1 MRTYAAVKP
10 APFRD
15 LQKRD
20 ILLVVARVVYYVPM
34 RTVTLEEHITT
45 PEILKA
51 AQMPA
56 TGAFAAYVQAMNAKL
71 LDIGEGR
78 IADMDAAGI
87 DIQVLSVSANAVDK
101 LEPQKAAAL
110 VRDANDRMAA
120 AVREHP
126 DRFAAFATL
135 ALHDPNKAAAE
146 FERCVRELGFKGV
159 MLNGTCNGLFFDHPR
174 FTPIFDAAASLD
186 VPVYLHP
193 APPPKPVMDAYYS
206 GLPGSLG
213 SMLSTAMW
221 GWHVETGMHSLR
233 LILSGLFDRFPRL
246 KMIVGHMGENLPY
259 SIARAEM
266 VLGRGAAD
274 LKRSVGE
281 YFREN
286 FYLTTSGYFSLPPFQ
301 CMQQVVGIDHIL
313 FSVDYPFSSNKV
325 GREFLDSLPLIAE
338 DKEKVAHL
346 NAERILKL

>member
-1 MRTYAAVKP
+1 MRT
-10 APFRD
+10 
-15 LQKRD
+15 
-20 ILLVVARVVYYVPM
+20 I
-34 RTVTLEEHITT
+34 TLEEHITT

-56 TGAFAAYVQAMNAKL
+56 TGAFAAYVQAMNSKL
-71 LDIGEGR
+71 LDMGEGR

-87 DIQVLSVSANAVDK
+87 DLQVLSVSANAVDK
-101 LEPQKAAAL
+101 LEPATATAI
-110 VRDANDRMAA
+110 VRDANDQMDA
-120 AVREHP
+120 AVRAHP
-126 DRFAAFATL
+126 RRFAAFATL
-135 ALHDPNKAAAE
+135 ALHEPDKAAVE
-146 FERCVRELGFKGV
+146 LERCILELKFKGV
-159 MLNGTCNGLFFDHPR
+159 MLNGTSSGLFFDHPR
-174 FTPIFDAAASLD
+174 FIPIFEAAASLD

-193 APPPKPVMDAYYS
+193 APPPKPVMEAYYG

-233 LILSGLFDRFPRL
+233 LILSGLFDRVPRL
-246 KMIVGHMGENLPY
+246 KIIVGHMGENLPY

-274 LKRSVGE
+274 LKRSLGE

-301 CMQQVVGIDHIL
+301 CMQQVVGIDRIL
-313 FSVDYPFSSNKV
+313 FSVDYPFSSNLV
-325 GREFLDSLPLIAE
+325 GRQFLDSLPLTDG
-338 DKEKVAHL
+338 DKEKIAHG
-346 NAERILKL
+346 NAERLLKL